1 LRTGPSDAEKAFLHD
16 VTRAS
21 AAVAALASARLSKL
35 LPAKERRRAVAFARK
50 RALSCMEELFC
61 GPGDPKRS
69 FAETLCIGADWTVV
83 DRVRLLKLNTAAKSV
98 SSADPEVASDG
109 EVEQPVPPGHRRVL
123 LGSPSPSTDR
133 ELSRVLKRMTDLLGD
148 ALPVV
153 SAPANASITQCLR
166 VIRHGMPN
174 LRAATDTVARH
185 VRLASSVGGPARFPP
200 ILLLGPPGVGKT
212 RWSTEIAAAL
222 GLPYRVLRFA
232 GASDARHLCGTA
244 RGWATPQP
252 SGAIRA
258 MAELG
263 VANPMLIAD
272 EIDKT
277 AHGSRNGSPLDALLT
292 LLERENA
299 SRWFDE
305 CLDVEVDLSLVTWVL
320 TANRVDHIPT
330 ALLDRVRV
338 VTVPRLGPEAFDSVL
353 SGMCND
359 IASELNVD
367 PRMLPELS
375 PHSRQILE
383 GDWRRHLSLR
393 RLRRMLP
400 LLLEAELVNKEPALP
415 N

>member
-1 LRTGPSDAEKAFLHD
+1 
-16 VTRAS
+16 
-21 AAVAALASARLSKL
+21 
-35 LPAKERRRAVAFARK
+35 
-50 RALSCMEELFC
+50 MEELFC